1 VLLTAKQAAHLA
13 GPEGTALDTLVGLQ
27 WVGFPPSGSPAW
39 HDELTGILRY
49 HGIDLGPKAPEGQ
62 TLIADVKLTAVATGR
77 AFALAPPNRQQPLPD
92 HMTWSPLGGPSAG
105 AAHLGGVAD
114 RFDTRRSRPVHRR
127 PRPVGNQ
134 MKAKTDRAADH
145 TTRQRRLPDW
155 DPIQPQSQQKL
166 REGSE

>member
-1 VLLTAKQAAHLA
+1 MLLTAKQAAHLA

-27 WVGFPPSGSPAW
+27 WVDFPPSGSPAW

-92 HMTWSPLGGPSAG
+92 HMTWSPLVGHPLVRRTWAVWPTDSTRGGLGQFIAALDRSAI
-105 AAHLGGVAD
+105 
-114 RFDTRRSRPVHRR
+114 R
-127 PRPVGNQ
+127 
-134 MKAKTDRAADH
+134 
-145 TTRQRRLPDW
+145 
-155 DPIQPQSQQKL
+155 
-166 REGSE
+166 